1 MKLAAQPGTV
11 AVEFY
16 PFAYGTPQRL
26 ANIDQRFQL
35 FLTYLILRRV
45 FFDNLL
51 THPIQTIKEH
61 LIPPLVTQRGLKSQP
76 SKLCLG
82 KSVFHHSKLHS

>member
-16 PFAYGTPQRL
+16 PPAYRTPQHL
-26 ANIDQRFQL
+26 ANIDQRFQI
-35 FLTYLILRRV
+35 FLTYLIPRRV

-51 THPIQTIKEH
+51 TYLIQTIREH
-61 LIPPLVTQRGLKSQP
+61 LIPPPATRRELKSQP
-76 SKLCLG
+76 SRLCLG
-82 KSVFHHSKLHS
+82 KGVFIT